1 MTADVIYLSFAVACI
16 AFTVTETKLFA
27 PFRQRMVS
35 QGVLL
40 GKLMSCGYCFG
51 HWLAF
56 LFTFIYKP
64 KLFSF
69 WPPLDYFVTAV
80 VIAWI
85 SGLQW
90 VLMCW
95 FMKDTGK

>member
-16 AFTVTETKLFA
+16 AFTVTETRLFH
-27 PFRQRMVS
+27 PIRQWMGIQS
-35 QGVLL
+35 ALL
-40 GKLMSCGYCFG
+40 GRLISCGYCFG

-64 KLFSF
+64 KLFFF
-69 WPPLDYFVTAV
+69 WSPLDYFVTAM

-95 FMKDTGK
+95 FMKETGK